1 MTLAAAATAEGGGGG
16 READTNIDTD
26 WGTPHAFHFNLPPN
40 HFDDDGVPHITKF
53 AHKKARMI
61 VDLALSIKLTEEMFA
76 ASSATSNDIMD
87 VDEEDGSYSDGS
99 EETLVR
105 ENGKDEPS
113 VRQS

>member
-1 MTLAAAATAEGGGGG
+1 
-16 READTNIDTD
+16 
-26 WGTPHAFHFNLPPN
+26 
-40 HFDDDGVPHITKF
+40 
-53 AHKKARMI
+53 
-61 VDLALSIKLTEEMFA
+61 LSIKLTEEMFA